1 MDHYLFGLPLY
12 NSGFLIC
19 LPNCYFFSKGDNK
32 AFLVDNTDTSKPK
45 WSKYSV
51 SLSSHLDGIFVQLNQ
66 WNISHFYA
74 WVDL

>member
-45 WSKYSV
+45 
-51 SLSSHLDGIFVQLNQ
+51 
-66 WNISHFYA
+66 
-74 WVDL
+74 